1 MQFTKYSEAFLL
13 FFWSH
18 GSSALNFD
26 RMPNC
31 RGEHER
37 FTGVSVGLENAS
49 RAHTLA
55 TQLMNKWISFV
66 VMAGVM
72 VLHSAAF
79 AQQSDKAPAKELI
92 QYVQDA
98 QKAGLKDAQIQENA
112 VKAGWAS
119 PDVVAAISYT
129 RFGISGAPETT
140 GAEVRNNAPDPKA
153 ESREP
158 SPAPAITPVPAS
170 AAEKIPDTAKAPATE
185 DGAARM
191 KPPDASAPASPE
203 AAGSIKPPVI
213 NRGVPDE
220 YRIGEG
226 DVVQVSVWGEPTA
239 SVNSV
244 VVRPDGK
251 ITMPLIKDVAVA
263 GLTPTEAEK
272 QITDKLS
279 AQIKAADVTVIV
291 NQINS
296 KKVFIVG
303 AVKKEGP
310 ISYTYRMTVMQA
322 ISEAGGL
329 TDYAKKKKIYVLRNE
344 NGRQFQ
350 LRFDYDAVLKGE
362 HMELNIPLEPG
373 DTLVIP
379 H

>member
-1 MQFTKYSEAFLL
+1 
-13 FFWSH
+13 
-18 GSSALNFD
+18 
-26 RMPNC
+26 
-31 RGEHER
+31 
-37 FTGVSVGLENAS
+37 
-49 RAHTLA
+49 
-55 TQLMNKWISFV
+55 MNKWISFV
-66 VMAGVM
+66 VIAGVM
-72 VLHSAAF
+72 VFHSAAF
-79 AQQSDKAPAKELI
+79 ALQSDKTPAKELI

-119 PDVVAAISYT
+119 PDVVAAISYA
-129 RFGISGAPETT
+129 RLGISGTPETA
-140 GAEVRNNAPDPKA
+140 GAEVRNNAPEPKA
-153 ESREP
+153 TEVREP
-158 SPAPAITPVPAS
+158 GPVPTVAPASGNVAS
-170 AAEKIPDTAKAPATE
+170 AAEKTPDTAKAPAPTTE
-185 DGAARM
+185 NGAVEI
-191 KPPDASAPASPE
+191 KPPAASTPASPE
-203 AAGSIKPPVI
+203 GAGNIKPTVI

-239 SVNSV
+239 SVGSV

-251 ITMPLIKDVAVA
+251 ITMPLIKDIAVA

-344 NGRQFQ
+344 NGRQYQ

>member
-1 MQFTKYSEAFLL
+1 
-13 FFWSH
+13 
-18 GSSALNFD
+18 
-26 RMPNC
+26 
-31 RGEHER
+31 
-37 FTGVSVGLENAS
+37 
-49 RAHTLA
+49 
-55 TQLMNKWISFV
+55 MNKWISFV
-66 VMAGVM
+66 VIAGVM
-72 VLHSAAF
+72 VLHGAAF
-79 AQQSDKAPAKELI
+79 ALQSDKTPAKELI

-119 PDVVAAISYT
+119 PDVVAAISYA
-129 RFGISGAPETT
+129 RLGISGAPETA
-140 GAEVRNNAPDPKA
+140 GAEVRNNSPEPKA
-153 ESREP
+153 AEIREP
-158 SPAPAITPVPAS
+158 GPAPTVAPMSASAAS
-170 AAEKIPDTAKAPATE
+170 AAEKTPGAAKAPATE
-185 DGAARM
+185 NGAAGM
-191 KPPDASAPASPE
+191 KPPVISTPASPE
-203 AAGSIKPPVI
+203 GAGSIKPTVI

-239 SVNSV
+239 SLGSM

-263 GLTPTEAEK
+263 GLTPAAAEK

-322 ISEAGGL
+322 LSEAGGL
-329 TDYAKKKKIYVLRNE
+329 TDYAKKKRIYVLRNE
-344 NGRQFQ
+344 NGRQYQ

-362 HMELNIPLEPG
+362 HMELNIPLESG